1 MANSTGSRICE
12 GSANQNPVK
21 VCTQIDYDH
30 RCDAHQA
37 DPLTFVR
44 QAVHTVAD
52 DSQSPGAQTL
62 PAGLGDEV
70 LSR

>member
-21 VCTQIDYDH
+21 ACTQIDYDH
-30 RCDAHQA
+30 RRDTDQA
-37 DPLTFVR
+37 DPHTFVR

-52 DSQSPGAQTL
+52 DQRSIARRSNPADRPGLT
-62 PAGLGDEV
+62 GC
-70 LSR
+70 